1 MSSRFTIL
9 VIVLIAALLGC
20 DDSRIYETN
29 AEISDQL
36 WEQDSLLFFD
46 FEIKKTKQQYNLLA
60 NIQYSN
66 EFEYRNLYMT
76 YTLYDSTGKVLD
88 ESLIN
93 TQLFSKKLG
102 KPLGNSPIGD
112 LYEIQRPL
120 LSQYQFPGK
129 GKYRMS
135 FQQYMRIDSLYHITS
150 VGLRIEKSSNDE

>member
-1 MSSRFTIL
+1 MSKKLQIL
-9 VIVLIAALLGC
+9 VVALASTLFGC
-20 DDSRIYETN
+20 DNSRIYETN

-36 WEQDSLLFFD
+36 WEQDSLLIFD

-66 EFEYRNLYMT
+66 EFEYQNLYMT
-76 YTLYDSTGKVLD
+76 YTLYDSTDKVLD
-88 ESLIN
+88 ESLID

-120 LSQYQFPGK
+120 ISKYQFPGK

-150 VGLRIEKSSNDE
+150 VGLRVEKSSYDE